1 MTFEESLTR
10 LEEIIVELDSEHV
23 DLDRALGLFQ
33 EGVERLREAST
44 KLEAAERG
52 VTRLV
57 ETADGLFERAD
68 QRG

>member
-33 EGVERLREAST
+33 EGVERLREASAQ
-44 KLEAAERG
+44 LEAAERG

-57 ETADGLFERAD
+57 ETADGLFERVD

>member
-10 LEEIIVELDSEHV
+10 LEQIIVELDSEQV

-33 EGVERLREAST
+33 EGVERLREASAQ
-44 KLEAAERG
+44 LDAAERG

-57 ETADGLFERAD
+57 ETADGVFERAD